1 MAIENLINKGI
12 STFLGGDDK
21 GTGIDR
27 FVSNFDTGARA
38 NRFQADFFG
47 PMGLSLE
54 GLRCDTA
61 SLPGRTIETTP
72 WSEYGQKRQMPNAVN
87 DGGETAFTFN
97 CDQAFADRLIIEA
110 WQSLVF
116 TAGEGSQLQPTFAY
130 YNDYIGQ
137 VDITQYRTDGGS
149 ALKYKLYECYPKT
162 FDAMALD
169 ANTPD
174 SILKFS
180 CTMAYRGWEVEYTEP
195 PALSGLNKGR
205 RALNAVMEGLSVA
218 SRFGSKGD
226 KLLGKLT
233 KADTNLG
240 KINNVFGNG
249 N

>member
-110 WQSLVF
+110 WQSLVY
-116 TAGEGSQLQPTFAY
+116 TAGDISSASVLSLREVLDNLYNTFSNAPKSGNSIPLLVLLSYIDLNRVPTIIEYIITHFCVNVNTY
-130 YNDYIGQ
+130 Y
-137 VDITQYRTDGGS
+137 
-149 ALKYKLYECYPKT
+149 L
-162 FDAMALD
+162 
-169 ANTPD
+169 
-174 SILKFS
+174 
-180 CTMAYRGWEVEYTEP
+180 
-195 PALSGLNKGR
+195 
-205 RALNAVMEGLSVA
+205 
-218 SRFGSKGD
+218 
-226 KLLGKLT
+226 
-233 KADTNLG
+233 
-240 KINNVFGNG
+240 
-249 N
+249 